1 MRVTDEQKEMAAY
14 VNLPQFLM
22 AHGFDLKKVGREY
35 VWKDHDSL
43 HIKDNGPGE
52 RGQWFRFRENKG
64 GDNIGFLR
72 EYMDMSF
79 IDAVEALT
87 GEHIDRTYTPSRTYE
102 SKPGQQTGLLQPQ

>member
-1 MRVTDEQKEMAAY
+1 MCGRITIACTSRITVRVS
-14 VNLPQFLM
+14 V
-22 AHGFDLKKVGREY
+22 V
-35 VWKDHDSL
+35 
-43 HIKDNGPGE
+43 
-52 RGQWFRFRENKG
+52 QWFRSEKNKG

-102 SKPGQQTGLLQPQ
+102 SKPVQQTARELSLARS

>member
-1 MRVTDEQKEMAAY
+1 MRITDEQKERAAF

-22 AHGFDLKKVGREY
+22 AHGFDLKKVGKEY

-52 RGQWFRFRENKG
+52 RGAWFRFSEDKG

-72 EYMDMSF
+72 EYMEMSF
-79 IDAVEALT
+79 VDAVEALT
-87 GEHIDRTYTPSRTYE
+87 GEHIDAPFPV
-102 SKPGQQTGLLQPQ
+102 K

>member
-1 MRVTDEQKEMAAY
+1 MRITDEQKERAAF

-52 RGQWFRFRENKG
+52 RGAWFRFSEDKG

-72 EYMDMSF
+72 APIPDLIDKKEYDK
-79 IDAVEALT
+79 IERKRRVWNE
-87 GEHIDRTYTPSRTYE
+87 RTKT
-102 SKPGQQTGLLQPQ
+102 

>member
-1 MRVTDEQKEMAAY
+1 MRVTDEQKERAAY

-52 RGQWFRFRENKG
+52 RGAWFRFSEDKG

-72 EYMDMSF
+72 EYMGLSF
-79 IDAVEALT
+79 VDQQRDYARASPT
-87 GEHIDRTYTPSRTYE
+87 TADRCISSANLIWIFMKATSL
-102 SKPGQQTGLLQPQ
+102 S